1 MAPSITKRGTYRFVG
16 FVFFASRVTRV
27 LARKFQDELLKEQPP
42 RIQAADA
49 IRGVGIAGKVG
60 RWVSDWAWGMVGYAR
75 NPLDD
80 ENEYVVVAELKVGG
94 RHACVVQPHVLMIC
108 ISRLCVYSAVA
119 MAIPPVDRH
128 HFQHRAQRLAEALLS
143 RRQALAAQD
152 EMQRVVLRSTLL
164 KVRGDPHARALAT
177 HYARIPRRLEPLFN
191 YLSRG

>member
-1 MAPSITKRGTYRFVG
+1 LGL
-16 FVFFASRVTRV
+16 FFASRVTRV
-27 LARKFQDELLKEQPP
+27 LALKLQDELLKEQPP

-60 RWVSDWAWGMVGYAR
+60 RWVSDWAWGMMGYSR

-94 RHACVVQPHVLMIC
+94 RHACVVEPHVLMKC
-108 ISRLCVYSAVA
+108 ILRQCVDSAVA

-128 HFQHRAQRLAEALLS
+128 RFQHRVQRLAEALLS

-164 KVRGDPHARALAT
+164 KVRGDPQATSTSDALPKSHAPFRAPFI
-177 HYARIPRRLEPLFN
+177 YF
-191 YLSRG
+191 SRG